1 MGRKI
6 HEITEVKK
14 MKKQNI
20 IIYTIAIAI
29 IITISLNHQNP
40 EPKDTSETTT
50 HNQQIT
56 DQQIL
61 ENLQNHPEL
70 KPYETYS
77 TKITHLTENNI
88 KQLTE
93 TQPAIY
99 ANLTGKNLCKIE
111 YTSASDGYLVIY
123 NTEKDKIL
131 KQFRILN
138 MQIN

>member
-1 MGRKI
+1 
-6 HEITEVKK
+6 
-14 MKKQNI
+14 MKSQNI
-20 IIYTIAIAI
+20 IIYTIAITI
-29 IITISLNHQNP
+29 IMAISLNYLQP
-40 EPKDTSETTT
+40 EPKATPEPTT

-56 DQQIL
+56 DSQIL

-70 KPYETYS
+70 KPYKTYD
-77 TKITHLTENNI
+77 TKITHLSENNI

-93 TQPAIY
+93 KQPAIY
-99 ANLTGKNLCKIE
+99 ANLTGKNICKIE

-123 NTEKDKIL
+123 DTEKDSIL